1 MSADT
6 GQITVLLKG
15 IGAGNE
21 DARTQ
26 LIEVLYDELRRM
38 ASRSGARHEDTLSPT
53 VLVHDAYLRLMDQNN
68 PSFRDRF
75 HFLSTIAVVMRNLL
89 IDYAR
94 AKKTAKRGGEFI
106 KVSLSDRDEAVS
118 GMHDLE
124 KLTDALQVLAKINA
138 RQSRFL
144 ELKYFG
150 GLTLKEIGT
159 GTGVS
164 QATVHNE
171 LKAAEAWLY
180 LRLKR

>member
-1 MSADT
+1 MDS
-6 GQITVLLKG
+6 GKITVLLQG
-15 IGAGNE
+15 IGNGDD

-26 LIEVLYDELRRM
+26 LIEILYDELRRM
-38 ASRSGARHEDTLSPT
+38 ASRTGAKQEDTLSPT
-53 VLVHDAYLRLMDQNN
+53 VLVHDAYLRLMDRDS
-68 PSFRDRF
+68 SFRDRF

-94 AKKTAKRGGEFI
+94 SKKTAKRGGNFV
-106 KVSLSDRDEAVS
+106 KVALSDRDEPVS
-118 GMHDLE
+118 GMHDLS
-124 KLTDALQVLAKINA
+124 KLTDALELLAKINP

-150 GLTLKEIGT
+150 GLTLKEIAE

-171 LKAAEAWLY
+171 VKTAEAWLY